1 MRIDLGFDGGEL
13 LALDGT
19 VVAEVEPQTLGRH
32 DRSRLAHMRTQ
43 DSPERRMDE
52 MRGGV
57 IALDIAAPRF
67 VDLGE
72 GGRRLERLAKR
83 ADHRVPAVHLLDAF
97 DRQLPPVTL
106 DHTGVADLQAQH
118 LRGERSGLR
127 ARRELP
133 PAGEDRSAASL
144 HLRPLG
150 GRRGDRF
157 GYRDRRWFRGF
168 C

>member
-106 DHTGVADLQAQH
+106 DHTGVADLAA
-118 LRGERSGLR
+118 GLR
-127 ARRELP
+127 VERILFENDLELIT
-133 PAGEDRSAASL
+133 GLTE
-144 HLRPLG
+144 
-150 GRRGDRF
+150 
-157 GYRDRRWFRGF
+157 RDRLRLGF
-168 C
+168 GGIVPDPLLLALLL